1 MGRPGEPFGGLY
13 GGPYGGPVSPLK
25 GNDGEDVLLQG
36 TRQEPFLEKGT
47 ERIMGLAAESNK
59 KGIAAV

>member
-1 MGRPGEPFGGLY
+1 MGDFTGDLTGNQY
-13 GGPYGGPVSPLK
+13 SPQK
-25 GNDGEDVLLQG
+25 GNDGEDVLLQR

-47 ERIMGLAAESNK
+47 ERVMGLAAESDK